1 MNNKIIVFFHIYYSH
16 LIDEYLW
23 YLNNIKK
30 SNYDF
35 DLYISICSEVIND
48 DIMKKLIEFKN
59 DTIITI
65 TINRG
70 ADIGGFFHTI
80 RNNNIDLDLYCACLY
95 LHTKESKQFGEIIS
109 YQWRGQLLN
118 DILLTPDLINFCVDK
133 IINNTGIIGSSKCIY
148 SINNSLKQYKIELN
162 HYTNL
167 CNRLKLK
174 LNNTYFVAGTIFWCN
189 LQIIKYI
196 INSNITSNDFEL
208 GFEHNGLL
216 AHGFERIFGNI
227 STELSLPILGII
239 LDINSTIYH
248 SNFKLYNENYKNIHT
263 YKIITNIVLPNETK
277 IKNIIIKKLK
287 IDRINKIKN
296 NLKY

>member
-1 MNNKIIVFFHIYYSH
+1 MNNKIIVFFHIYYPH
-16 LIDEYLW
+16 LINEYLW
-23 YLNNIKK
+23 YLNNIKE

-35 DLYISICSEVIND
+35 DIYISICSEVIND
-48 DIMKKLIEFKN
+48 DIIKKLIEFKN
-59 DTIITI
+59 DAIITI
-65 TINRG
+65 SVNRG

-95 LHTKESKQFGEIIS
+95 LHTKESKLHGEIIS

-133 IINNTGIIGSSKCIY
+133 IINKTGIIGSSRYID
-148 SINNSLKQYKIELN
+148 SINKSFNNTNKIEMD

-174 LNNTYFVAGTIFWCN
+174 CNDTYFVSGTIFWCN

-196 INSNITSNDFEL
+196 INSNITPNDFEL
-208 GFEHNGLL
+208 GFKHYGLL
-216 AHGFERIFGNI
+216 AHGFERVFGNI
-227 STELSLPILGII
+227 STELNLPILGLI
-239 LDINSTIYH
+239 LDIKSDIY
-248 SNFKLYNENYKNIHT
+248 NLNIKNKKLYENTHVY
-263 YKIITNIVLPNETK
+263 IINTDIILPNETD
-277 IKNIIIKKLK
+277 IKNSIIKKLK
-287 IDRINKIKN
+287 LHRFNIIKN